1 MRILVTKL
9 GVELVKIMSE
19 ELNETMKIK
28 KLKDQTS
35 PGKSLKKSNREK
47 SNSSTISPH
56 NRNKS
61 INNSKPSKQNNF
73 FNETLKKNDHSN
85 INIDAEDLL
94 ISKHISI
101 NQKKIHIPKNVTE
114 KYNSDIILPDLS
126 VIKSKDEKSLIAS
139 MDNFG
144 QNSFGENR
152 ENYKFKEIL
161 NKTSY
166 FDLKN
171 KLKKE
176 KKITDSLSRVD
187 ESNFRTVYGEKN
199 KLEKLEDLLNSNINS
214 NRLTLIKYINQHE
227 NISDLFLKKISEG
240 KQEKIIKANKIC
252 QIVFHNKE
260 KTEILNEK
268 IKEKIVI
275 KKNKEISDYKSYIV
289 NMGNNLKDFSSIM
302 KGYNK
307 PILNRGKYK
316 DIHNETAI
324 NYWKKFNVERLMH
337 KTRSKSGIKLEFNF
351 MNLSKSQGSTEIS

>member
-28 KLKDQTS
+28 KLKDQTF
-35 PGKSLKKSNREK
+35 PGKSLHKSNREK
-47 SNSSTISPH
+47 SNSSNISPN

-61 INNSKPSKQNNF
+61 IHNYKPSKQNNL
-73 FNETLKKNDHSN
+73 FNETLKKNDNSN

-114 KYNSDIILPDLS
+114 KYNSDLILPD
-126 VIKSKDEKSLIAS
+126 ITINKDDKSIIAS
-139 MDNFG
+139 MNNFG

-166 FDLKN
+166 FELKN
-171 KLKKE
+171 KIKKE
-176 KKITDSLSRVD
+176 KKINDRLSRVD
-187 ESNFRTVYGEKN
+187 ENNFRTVYGEKN
-199 KLEKLEDLLNSNINS
+199 KLEKLDELLNSNINS
-214 NRLTLIKYINQHE
+214 NRFTLIKYINQHE

-260 KTEILNEK
+260 KTEILNGK
-268 IKEKIVI
+268 IKEKIEI
-275 KKNKEISDYKSYIV
+275 KKNKEISDYKSYIE
-289 NMGNNLKDFSSIM
+289 NMANNLKDFSSIM

-316 DIHNETAI
+316 DIHNETVI
-324 NYWKKFNVERLMH
+324 NYWKKFNVDRLMH
-337 KTRSKSGIKLEFNF
+337 KTRSRSDIKLEINF